1 MDDRQKRSSLFRKM
15 KNGLKSLM
23 MASLAFGMALSNMAV
38 PAKAA
43 SPNVTETYTSNWKAN
58 HLHLPNGSNGDGTY
72 FWIDGELGWCIEPG
86 KSAHIGANESV
97 TFESLGYNDTIRKTI
112 TYIAYFGYHLQPSED
127 NYFLTQNL
135 IWATLRPDLANR
147 NYYFNSTYPTVASQ
161 QAWRNDVMAKV
172 NAMET
177 TPEFNVS
184 TITLDVGES
193 ITLTDSNNVLSN
205 FIVNGKSEGLNVSI
219 NGNQLTITATA
230 SANEESYINLKR
242 NIRILQEGVPF
253 AAKVTASDSQA
264 VSSLNTLKSGDPAE
278 KYINITVN
286 KFGNLNIAKKD
297 DKGNFVPNTS
307 FRISYN
313 ADMSDPI
320 GTYTTGNDGTV
331 TINELLPQTVYVQEV
346 SVPEHLILDNTI
358 RSITIVPNETV
369 YFSATND
376 WKQGKIQVVKKDDET
391 GKVVKKAGTQF
402 DILNTSNQVVAT
414 ITTNSEGVAISDFL
428 DYGTYTVREKTA
440 PDGYTVNVSESNPI
454 AVVVNNQTYTVDISN
469 TRVKGS
475 ITLQKE
481 FDDTESGMTGD
492 AVLNGVTYELHA
504 HENILN
510 PADGSVLY
518 SAGSLIPNTSKQTDA
533 DGKIIWTD
541 LYLGSYDV
549 HEVTS
554 NGTVVVNTVDVQADV
569 EYADQNTPNVSV
581 SVTHKDKPNEQAY
594 SLIKIGSNG
603 STGEVPTLEGAE
615 FTAKLKSDVDR
626 LGWDA
631 APTYDV
637 SMTDSKGYLESQ
649 KLPYGVYI
657 VRETKKPDEHEAVE
671 DFIITITEDSDEPQ
685 PWIIMNDAPFE
696 GMLKLVKKDAETGKT
711 VLLPNTTFKI
721 KNLDTNEYLTQF
733 VWFPIP
739 HTVDTWSTT
748 DQGIVY
754 LNDVIMYGNYQLEE
768 ITAPNGYVLNT
779 EPVKFTVSEDGVYEV
794 GEDGQTP
801 VITVE
806 MEDISVKGQITVYK
820 EGEVFTGIHQN
831 DDGSYS
837 FIYEEMPQS
846 DTQFNIIADADIMD
860 PSNDGT
866 VLYEKD
872 EIVETITTG
881 TNGYATSGTLPLGE
895 YRIEETKVQN
905 GMILNTE
912 IQKVKL
918 EYKDQTV
925 EVVSEEISFKNDR
938 QKVNIEL
945 TKKDDEGNLLSGAVY
960 GLYTKTDLVLDG
972 NVLLPA
978 DTLIEEAVT
987 DENGRLTFKADLP
1000 ISLDD
1005 EVHFYVKEIKQ
1016 PSGYVLSDAVFDV
1029 DTKFKEQTITTVNNS
1044 FNDLNEI
1051 TKVEVSKKDIT
1062 NSEEIEDAHLTVFPK
1077 DDPGAVFDTWISGQD
1092 GKNEDGSIKPH
1103 LIKGLEVGVTYVL
1116 RETSSPYG
1124 YAIAQDVEFT
1134 VLPTGEVQTV
1144 EMFDDLV
1151 VGRLVWNKIGEIFTH
1166 TDTWQTE
1173 FGTVQSPVLEETN
1186 ILGAEITIYAAED
1199 ITIGNHTYYRKGEA
1213 IQTLESDWDAVESRN
1228 LLVGSYY
1235 YVETKTPIG
1244 YIPDTE
1250 RHYFE
1255 IEASQSTEVQLIES
1269 TLVNDLPSYELDFTK
1284 TFEEGYLE
1292 YPDAY
1297 KDVVFGIFTRDDT
1310 YDYMGN
1316 VAIEPDTLVAT
1327 VGIDE
1332 EGHLVNVPRLPV
1344 GNYYLRELSTNSAY
1358 ILDENEYDFS
1368 IDQSHEDNVLI
1379 TINDGEAIMNELKW
1393 AYVHVNKIDSQTG
1406 EAILSKDFAFTL
1418 YSDAECTEEILT
1430 VAGNTKDGYAE
1441 FDLTYGT
1448 WYIKETSAPQGYRL
1462 SDEVVKVEYN
1472 DAGLFV
1478 NGELVEAGEE
1488 GYYSIAYLNTI
1499 LPDDSVKTDD
1509 STPLQSYL
1517 IAMLCSLFAF
1527 IFILLKHRK
1536 TSEVR

>member
-1 MDDRQKRSSLFRKM
+1 MDKKNSSSFIRKM
-15 KNGLKSLM
+15 KSRFKSCI
-23 MASLAFGMALSNMAV
+23 MAVLAVGMILSNMTV
-38 PAKAA
+38 TTQAA
-43 SPNVTETYTSNWKAN
+43 GGNVTEDFPAEIQSW
-58 HLHLPNGSNGDGTY
+58 HRLQGTGIPA
-72 FWIDGELGWCIEPG
+72 FLKVDGEVAWCIEPG
-86 KSAHIGANESV
+86 KLAHVGQNNEYTIEEIGYTRE
-97 TFESLGYNDTIRKTI
+97 LGYKLA
-112 TYIAYFGYHLQPSED
+112 YIAYYGYKINPTID
-127 NYFLTQNL
+127 NYVLTQNL
-135 IWATLRPDLANR
+135 LWETIGTKAGNDF
-147 NYYFNSTYPTVASQ
+147 YFYVSPQYPTRASQ
-161 QAWRNDVMAKV
+161 KAWQDAVMAK
-172 NAMET
+172 
-177 TPEFNVS
+177 FNSVYVKPS
-184 TITLDVGES
+184 FNGGSYTLNIGQS
-193 ITLTDSNNVLSN
+193 ITLTDTNGILSEYLVSASN
-205 FIVNGKSEGLNVSI
+205 GLNVSK
-219 NGNQLTITATA
+219 NGNQITISATA
-230 SANEESYINLKR
+230 SAADNSTIQFKR
-242 NIRILQEGVPF
+242 NI
-253 AAKVTASDSQA
+253 ASSAIGNQVAFKLGDSQA
-264 VSSLNTLKSGDPAE
+264 VSTVRVSDPAVA
-278 KYINITVN
+278 YIDIKVN
-286 KFGNLNIAKKD
+286 KYGNLNIAKRD
-297 DKGNFVPNTS
+297 DRGTLVPNTS
-307 FRISYN
+307 FKISYN

-320 GTYTTGNDGTV
+320 GTYTTGSDGTV

-346 SVPEHLILDNTI
+346 SVPDHLILDSTI

-369 YFSATND
+369 YFSATNN
-376 WKQGKIQVVKKDDET
+376 WKQGKIQVVKKDAET
-391 GKVVKKAGTQF
+391 GETVKKAGTQF
-402 DILNTSNQVVAT
+402 DILNTSNQVVQT

-428 DYGTYTVREKTA
+428 DYGTYKVKEKTA
-440 PDGYTVNVSESNPI
+440 PNGYTVNVSESNPI
-454 AVVVNNQTYTVDISN
+454 AVIENNQTYTIDISN

-481 FDDTESGMTGD
+481 FDDTETGMTGD

-533 DGKIIWTD
+533 DGKITWTD

-581 SVTHKDKPNEQAY
+581 SVKHKDKPNEQAY

-615 FTAKLKSDVDR
+615 FTAKLKSDVDH

-637 SMTDSKGYLESQ
+637 STTDSKGYLVSQ
-649 KLPYGVYI
+649 KLPYGTYV

-721 KNLDTNEYLTQF
+721 KNLDTGEYLTQF

-739 HTVDTWSTT
+739 HNVDTWSTT

-754 LNDVIMYGNYQLEE
+754 LNDVVMYGNYQLEE
-768 ITAPNGYVLNT
+768 ITAPDGYVLNT
-779 EPVKFTVSEDGVYEV
+779 EPVKFTVSENGIYEI
-794 GEDGQTP
+794 GEDGVTP

-837 FIYEEMPQS
+837 FDYESKGQS
-846 DTQFNIIADADIMD
+846 NTEFQIIADTDIMD
-860 PSNDGT
+860 PNNDGT

-872 EIVETITTG
+872 EVVETITTG
-881 TNGYATSGTLPLGE
+881 ANGYATSGKLPLGE
-895 YRIEETKVQN
+895 YRIEEIKVQN
-905 GMILNTE
+905 GMVLNTE
-912 IQKVKL
+912 IQKVTL
-918 EYKDQTV
+918 EYEDQTV
-925 EVVSEEISFKNDR
+925 EVVSKEISFKNDR

-945 TKKDDEGNLLSGAVY
+945 TKKDDEGTLLAGAVY
-960 GLYTKTDLVLDG
+960 GLYTKTDLMLDDEI
-972 NVLLPA
+972 LLSA
-978 DTLIEEAVT
+978 DTLIETAVT
-987 DENGRLTFKADLP
+987 DENGKLSFKADLP
-1000 ISLDD
+1000 ISLD
-1005 EVHFYVKEIKQ
+1005 EESHFYVKEIKQ
-1016 PSGYVLSDAVFDV
+1016 PAGYVLSDAVFDV
-1029 DTKFKEQTITTVNNS
+1029 DTKYKEQTISVINHS
-1044 FNDLNEI
+1044 FNDINAI
-1051 TKVEVSKKDIT
+1051 AKVEISKKDIT
-1062 NSEEIEDAHLTVFPK
+1062 NSEELEGAFLVVFPK
-1077 DDPGAVFDTWISGQD
+1077 DDPGAVFDSWISGQD
-1092 GKNEDGSIKPH
+1092 GKNEDGTIKPH
-1103 LIKGLEVGVTYVL
+1103 LIKGLEVGVTYIL
-1116 RETSSPYG
+1116 REISSPYG

-1134 VLPTGEVQTV
+1134 VLPTGEVQTI
-1144 EMFDDLV
+1144 EMLDDLV
-1151 VGRLVWNKIGEIFTH
+1151 VGRLVWNKTGEIFTH
-1166 TDTWQTE
+1166 TVTGMTE
-1173 FGTVQSPVLEETN
+1173 VGIVESPVFEESN

-1199 ITIGNHTYYRKGEA
+1199 ITIGNHTYYKKDEA

-1250 RHYFE
+1250 KHYFE
-1255 IEASQSTEVQLIES
+1255 IEDSQSTEVQLIES
-1269 TLVNDLPSYELDFTK
+1269 TLVNDLPSYSLDFTK

-1316 VAIEPDTLVAT
+1316 VAIAPDTLVAT

-1344 GNYYLRELSTNSAY
+1344 GNYYLRELSTNKAY

-1368 IDQSHEDNVLI
+1368 IDQSHEENVTI

-1393 AYVHVNKIDSQTG
+1393 ASVHVNKIDSQTG
-1406 EAILSKDFAFTL
+1406 KAILSKHFAFTL
-1418 YSDAECTEEILT
+1418 YSDAECTEEIMT
-1430 VAGNTKDGYAE
+1430 VAGNTVDGYAE
-1441 FDLTYGT
+1441 FELPYGT
-1448 WYIKETSAPQGYRL
+1448 WFIKETSAPQGYRL
-1462 SDEVVKVEYN
+1462 SDEVVKVEFN
-1472 DAGLFV
+1472 DKGFFV
-1478 NGELVEAGEE
+1478 NDVLVEAEE
-1488 GYYSIAYLNTI
+1488 DGYYSIAYNNTT
-1499 LPDDSVKTDD
+1499 LPSDSVNTGDY
-1509 STPLQSYL
+1509 TPISFYLL
-1517 IAMLCSLFAF
+1517 IAISSLMILVYF
-1527 IFILLKHRK
+1527 IIKQRK
-1536 TSEVR
+1536 INQI